1 MELIIFFII
10 GALAGFAA
18 GLFGVGGGTI
28 IVPLLFIVFTQM
40 GYPTD
45 SIMHLAL
52 GTSLATIIVTSI
64 SSLMAHNKKGSVMW
78 PVFKNLAPGMAL
90 GCFFGAGVAGKI
102 SGTHL
107 QIIVGI
113 FLLWVAYRMF
123 SKSKKPSAQSQQSAT
138 AANDLSASDTNSNI
152 NINSADATAVTLP
165 STPNQLAAG
174 GVIGIASAIFGIGG
188 GSLTVPYLTHYGVVM
203 QKAVGTSA
211 ACGLPIAIAG
221 ALGFMIF
228 GMQQQLDVPNT
239 IGFVHLYAFLGIASM
254 SFITAKL
261 GAKVAHILSPQLL
274 KRCFAILLTVVGCY
288 FLFKAYMS

>member
-1 MELIIFFII
+1 MELIIFLII

-40 GYPTD
+40 GYSPD
-45 SIMHLAL
+45 NIMHLAL

-64 SSLMAHNKKGSVMW
+64 SSLMAHNKKGAVMW
-78 PVFKNLAPGMAL
+78 PVFKNLTPGL
-90 GCFFGAGVAGKI
+90 VIGCFLGAGIAGQI
-102 SGTHL
+102 SGLYL
-107 QIIVGI
+107 QLIVGV
-113 FLLWVAYRMF
+113 FLLWVAYKMF
-123 SKSKKPSAQSQQSAT
+123 FGGKKQV
-138 AANDLSASDTNSNI
+138 ANHANGVSNA
-152 NINSADATAVTLP
+152 NYANTELP
-165 STPNQLAAG
+165 SKPKQLAAG

-188 GSLTVPYLTHYGVVM
+188 GSLTVPYLTRYGVVM

-228 GMQQQLDVPNT
+228 GLQQEVNVPNT
-239 IGFVHLYAFLGIASM
+239 IGFVHIYAFLGIGSM
-254 SFITAKL
+254 SFFTAKL

-274 KRCFAILLTVVGCY
+274 KKCFAVLLTVVGFY
-288 FLFKAYMS
+288 FLYKGLF

>member
-1 MELIIFFII
+1 MTFFVIR
-10 GALAGFAA
+10 ALAGFAA

-40 GYPTD
+40 GYSPD
-45 SIMHLAL
+45 VIMHLAL

-90 GCFFGAGVAGKI
+90 GCFFGAGVAGLI
-102 SGTHL
+102 SGIHL

-123 SKSKKPSAQSQQSAT
+123 AKAKNQT
-138 AANDLSASDTNSNI
+138 ASSTSNTADQDTQFNEI
-152 NINSADATAVTLP
+152 ALP
-165 STPNQLAAG
+165 STPKQLAAG

-188 GSLTVPYLTHYGVVM
+188 GSLTVPYLTRYGVVM

-221 ALGFMIF
+221 ALGFMFF
-228 GMQQQLDVPNT
+228 GMQQKIDVPNT
-239 IGFVHLYAFLGIASM
+239 IGFVHIYAFLGISVM
-254 SFITAKL
+254 SFFTAKL
-261 GAKVAHILSPQLL
+261 GAKVAHILSPAMI
-274 KRCFAILLTVVGCY
+274 KKCFSVLLTIVGCY
-288 FLFKAYMS
+288 FLYKGLR

>member
-1 MELIIFFII
+1 MELITFLVI

-40 GYPTD
+40 GYSPD
-45 SIMHLAL
+45 VIMHLAL

-90 GCFFGAGVAGKI
+90 GCFFGAGVAGLI
-102 SGTHL
+102 SGIHL

-123 SKSKKPSAQSQQSAT
+123 AKAKNQT
-138 AANDLSASDTNSNI
+138 AASTSNTADQDTQFNEI
-152 NINSADATAVTLP
+152 ALP
-165 STPNQLAAG
+165 STPKQLAAG

-188 GSLTVPYLTHYGVVM
+188 GSLTVPYLTRYGVVM

-221 ALGFMIF
+221 ALGFMFF
-228 GMQQQLDVPNT
+228 GMQQKIDVPNT
-239 IGFVHLYAFLGIASM
+239 IGFVHIYAFLGISVM
-254 SFITAKL
+254 SFFTAKL
-261 GAKVAHILSPQLL
+261 GAKVAHILSPAML
-274 KRCFAILLTVVGCY
+274 KKCFSILLTIVGCY
-288 FLFKAYMS
+288 FLYKGLR